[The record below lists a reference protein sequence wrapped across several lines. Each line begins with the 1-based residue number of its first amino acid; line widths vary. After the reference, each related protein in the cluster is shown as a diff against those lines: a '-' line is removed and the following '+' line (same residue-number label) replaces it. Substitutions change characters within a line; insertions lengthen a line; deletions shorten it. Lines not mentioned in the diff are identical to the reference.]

1 LNAPFTIAAGSAAG
15 HAAAMGKTADALA
28 CKRLDLLRDFPEGL
42 LAATLPVAG
51 ETE

>member
-1 LNAPFTIAAGSAAG
+1 
-15 HAAAMGKTADALA
+15 MGKTADALA

-51 ETE
+51 ETEATATRSRLRRPRTSD